1 MLELSFDSPKIL
13 QDATNMRSQIKV
25 IWLGQWIKKPD
36 FLELYKKRFKPAQ
49 NPEMGK
55 KLLFLAKK
63 IASMSKEDLEALKK
77 DEIVVARPEG
87 ERKKSRKTGF
97 WLQVETWLANENF
110 QEMNFGDLQDEFRYL
125 VFRLSLKQRVTKLS
139 SIAFFFSLLMPAGNF
154 VIISNDNKKRQTP
167 DLIQKKKE
175 IKTVP
180 PIKIFNPILPLH

>member
-1 MLELSFDSPKIL
+1 
-13 QDATNMRSQIKV
+13 MRSQIKV

-125 VFRLSLKQRVTKLS
+125 VFRLSLKQRVTKTKFHCFLL
-139 SIAFFFSLLMPAGNF
+139 FSPDACRQLC
-154 VIISNDNKKRQTP
+154 DN
-167 DLIQKKKE
+167 LE
-175 IKTVP
+175 
-180 PIKIFNPILPLH
+180 